1 MERGGLIP
9 SCKFRK
15 NKMYQLLILS
25 ISQKLALTTLY
36 GKLNI
41 RQSTDECLRLMYK
54 ATAYASED
62 FNEPP
67 YTFAL
72 MLSND
77 YSGADIPQ

>member
-1 MERGGLIP
+1 
-9 SCKFRK
+9 
-15 NKMYQLLILS
+15 MYQLLILS